1 MKRVLRAFV
10 LTIAFFLI
18 VRYFPVVYY
27 TMEFNDF
34 VKQEAQRSRLGT
46 QLQRAL
52 LAQAQLD
59 FLPVKADD
67 IRINEGDGLI
77 RVNVDYKVP
86 VNLFV
91 FTHHLSFH
99 VAGAGLAAR

>member
-1 MKRVLRAFV
+1 MKRARRAFIAG
-10 LTIAFFLI
+10 IAFFLLA
-18 VRYFPVVYY
+18 RYFPVVYH

-46 QLQRAL
+46 HLQRAL
-52 LAQAQLD
+52 LAQAELD

-91 FTHHLSFH
+91 FTHELGFH
-99 VAGAGLAAR
+99 VAGTGLASR